1 VALVILNNN
10 AFVWREKM
18 TREEFYEWLNT
29 CPTHKWEITADEFSF
44 VAVSFPTKEEE
55 ISNAHT

>member
-1 VALVILNNN
+1 
-10 AFVWREKM
+10 M

-44 VAVSFPTKEEE
+44 VAISFPTKEEE
-55 ISNAHT
+55 NDNDND